1 MQCPMRVPALIA
13 LLAGITLACG
23 SSPQGLSTMSP
34 DASPLLPADAAPA
47 GADPDVAVGPDTALD
62 RATDLTPHLAEG
74 GPPPIDTGA
83 LPTDT
88 ALPSI
93 DTRPPPLEAG
103 PPDAP
108 GADAP
113 GLPDGT
119 RCTSRSQCR
128 SGFCVDGLCCNMACT
143 VTCAA
148 CNVPDLEGSC
158 SLIPEG
164 TDPDNECAQE
174 AHATCKQDGMCNG
187 LGACRLWPAGS
198 ECAEGTCTG
207 TTELSP
213 RICDGHGT
221 CSPGTSRTCPQACAG
236 GICPAPCGPASPCPE
251 GLFCDQT
258 NNCRPR
264 RGQGQACRSSD
275 DCGSTYCVDGVCCAS
290 ACTGT
295 CQACNL
301 AGSEGRCVPV
311 PAGQDPNQECPADL
325 AAACG
330 RAGGCNGAG
339 ACRMQ
344 PEGAPCGGSKV
355 CAGITESQRACN
367 GSGTCVTFNPRYCTP
382 YRCAGNACAETCL
395 ANYDC
400 APGYVCV
407 GGSCAA
413 PDGGP

>member
-1 MQCPMRVPALIA
+1 MRLPPLLVPL
-13 LLAGITLACG
+13 LLAGLTLACG
-23 SSPQGLSTMSP
+23 SGPRATSTLIP
-34 DASPLLPADAAPA
+34 DASPVSSEAADAGAEDMGVAQDAAAGSTPSVIEAGVDRGAPDLPASLAEVGPPVEAAP
-47 GADPDVAVGPDTALD
+47 
-62 RATDLTPHLAEG
+62 
-74 GPPPIDTGA
+74 PIEA
-83 LPTDT
+83 
-88 ALPSI
+88 
-93 DTRPPPLEAG
+93 RPPVEAG
-103 PPDAP
+103 HPDAP

-119 RCTSRSQCR
+119 RCTSQSACR
-128 SGFCVDGLCCNMACT
+128 SGFCVDGVCCNMACT

-148 CNVPDLEGSC
+148 CNVPGLAGSC

-164 TDPDNECAQE
+164 TDPDNECGQE
-174 AHATCKQDGMCNG
+174 PHATCKQDGMCNG

-198 ECAEGTCTG
+198 ECAAGTCTG
-207 TTELSP
+207 TTEWAP

-221 CSPGTSRTCPQACAG
+221 CNPATSRTCPQACAG

-264 RGQGQACRSSD
+264 RGQGQPCQSAD

-301 AGSEGRCVPV
+301 AGSEGRCLLI
-311 PAGQDPNQECPADL
+311 PAGQDPNQECPADP
-325 AAACG
+325 AAPCG
-330 RAGGCNGAG
+330 RAGGCSGTG
-339 ACRMQ
+339 ACRLQ

-355 CAGITESQRACN
+355 CAGITESERGCN
-367 GSGTCVTFNPRYCTP
+367 GFGTCVSFNPRNCTP
-382 YRCAGNACAETCL
+382 YRCAGNACGETCL

-400 APGYVCV
+400 APGHVCS
-407 GGSCAA
+407 GGSCTA